1 MTKKPTREFIVPEWA
16 KVFDEDPLELNE
28 ETDAE
33 AFVAA
38 LERRLNAILQ
48 FHGCSPTPDG
58 WRSLALK
65 LALGFS
71 LKGKN
76 LKNNHL
82 LKIITPKTRERKGS
96 GRPKGPMSDF
106 WIKEIDWQV
115 SHAQPDDN
123 RITITEAAR
132 RVRRKYDFINRRL
145 KQRGEDQ
152 YTVPNV
158 ERLENIYS
166 ESKIRRGELI
176 PWQKIVNLS
185 LEEAA
190 SRLEEKSRK

>member
-1 MTKKPTREFIVPEWA
+1 MTKKPTREFVAPEWA
-16 KVFDEDPLELNE
+16 KAFDEDPLELNE

-33 AFVAA
+33 AFVVA
-38 LERRLNAILQ
+38 LERRLDAILQ

-76 LKNNHL
+76 LNNKNP

-106 WIKEIDWQV
+106 WIKEIDWQI
-115 SHAQPDDN
+115 SHAQSGDG
-123 RITITEAAR
+123 RITITEAAN
-132 RVRRKYDFINRRL
+132 RVRQKYDFINQRL
-145 KQRGEDQ
+145 KRHGEDQ
-152 YTVPNV
+152 YNIPNV

-166 ESKIRRGELI
+166 GSKTKRKELI
-176 PWQKIVNLS
+176 PWQQIVNLS

-190 SRLEEKSRK
+190 FRLEEKSRK

>member
-28 ETDAE
+28 KTDIE
-33 AFVAA
+33 KFVAS
-38 LERRLNAILQ
+38 LERRLDALLQ
-48 FHGCSPTPDG
+48 FHGCSPTPHG

-76 LKNNHL
+76 LKNKNP

-96 GRPKGPMSDF
+96 GRPKSPMSDF
-106 WIKEIDWQV
+106 WIKEIDWQIR
-115 SHAQPDDN
+115 HAQPGDG
-123 RITITEAAR
+123 RITITEAAT
-132 RVRRKYDFINRRL
+132 RVRQKYDAINRRL
-145 KQRGEDQ
+145 KRNYEDQ
-152 YTVPNV
+152 YTIPNV
-158 ERLENIYS
+158 DRLENIYS
-166 ESKIRRGELI
+166 ETKNKRNELI
-176 PWQKIVNLS
+176 PWQMIVKLS